1 MLISQ
6 SKWICPG
13 ELAEGVT
20 PGVGA
25 LDRVP
30 GVHVSCCK
38 SPMANGVKKSGPSDY
53 DTMGKVWRGW
63 SRGWVTVPRRLWGLN
78 S

>member
-6 SKWICPG
+6 SKWIRPS

-20 PGVGA
+20 PEVGA

-38 SPMANGVKKSGPSDY
+38 SPMANGVKKSGPSDC
-53 DTMGKVWRGW
+53 DAMGRGLAQLVAW
-63 SRGWVTVPRRLWGLN
+63 LGYRPTSPLGP
-78 S
+78 